1 MSSLYQI
8 DAAILNCCDIETGEI
23 IDADA
28 LDALMME
35 REQKI
40 ENIALYIKNLTADAA
55 AYKAEKEAFAARE
68 AQAANKAD
76 RLKKYLTAA
85 LNGQKFSTAR
95 CAVSFRRSEKLEIDE
110 ESSIPAEFISRT
122 VTIKPDKTSIKAAIK
137 AGQYISGCRLVENQ
151 NISIK

>member
-1 MSSLYQI
+1 MSTLYEI
-8 DAAILNCCDIETGEI
+8 DAAILNCCDMETGEI

-35 REQKI
+35 REKKI

-68 AQAANKAD
+68 AQATNKAAN
-76 RLKKYLTAA
+76 LKKYLTGA
-85 LNGQKFSTAR
+85 LNGQKFNTAL
-95 CAVSFRRSEKLEIDE
+95 CAISFRRSEKVEIDE
-110 ESSIPAEFISRT
+110 ESAIPAEYMNEVVKRT
-122 VTIKPDKTSIKAAIK
+122 PDKTAIKAAIK
-137 AGQYISGCRLVENQ
+137 AGQEISGCRLVENQ

>member
-8 DAAILNCCDIETGEI
+8 DAAILDCCDIETGEI

-68 AQAANKAD
+68 AQAANKAAN
-76 RLKKYLTAA
+76 LKKYLTAA

-95 CAVSFRRSEKLEIDE
+95 CAVSFRRSEKVEIDE
-110 ESSIPAEFISRT
+110 ESVIPAEYMTET
-122 VTIKPDKTSIKAAIK
+122 VTIKPDKTAIKAAIK
-137 AGQYISGCRLVENQ
+137 AGQEISGCRLVENQ

>member
-1 MSSLYQI
+1 MSTLYEI
-8 DAAILNCCDIETGEI
+8 DAAILNCCDAETGEI

-35 REQKI
+35 REAKI

-95 CAVSFRRSEKLEIDE
+95 CAVSFRRSEKVEIDE
-110 ESSIPAEFISRT
+110 ESVIPAEYMNETVKRT
-122 VTIKPDKTSIKAAIK
+122 PDKTAIKAAIK
-137 AGQYISGCRLVENQ
+137 AGQEISGCRLVENQ

>member
-1 MSSLYQI
+1 MSTLYEI
-8 DAAILNCCDIETGEI
+8 DATILNCCDAETGEI

-35 REQKI
+35 REAKI

-95 CAVSFRRSEKLEIDE
+95 CAVSFRRSEKVEIDE
-110 ESSIPAEFISRT
+110 ESSIPVEYMNETVKRT
-122 VTIKPDKTSIKAAIK
+122 PDKTAIKAAIK
-137 AGQYISGCRLVENQ
+137 AGQEISGCRLVENQ

>member
-8 DAAILNCCDIETGEI
+8 DAAILDCCDIETGEI

-55 AYKAEKEAFAARE
+55 AYKAEKKAFAARE
-68 AQAANKAD
+68 AQAANKAAN
-76 RLKKYLTAA
+76 LKKYLTAA
-85 LNGQKFSTAR
+85 LNGQKFSTPR
-95 CAVSFRRSEKLEIDE
+95 CAVSFRRSEMVEIDE
-110 ESSIPAEFISRT
+110 EGEIPAEFMTETVKRT
-122 VTIKPDKTSIKAAIK
+122 PDKVAIKAARK
-137 AGQYISGCRLVENQ
+137 AGQEIGGCHLVENQ
-151 NISIK
+151 NITIK

>member
-122 VTIKPDKTSIKAAIK
+122 VTIKPDKTAIKAAIK

>member
-1 MSSLYQI
+1 MSTLYEI

-23 IDADA
+23 IDVDA

-35 REQKI
+35 REAKI

-76 RLKKYLTAA
+76 RLKKDLTAA

-122 VTIKPDKTSIKAAIK
+122 VAIKPDKTAIKAAIK

>member
-1 MSSLYQI
+1 MGSLYEI
-8 DAAILNCCDIETGEI
+8 DAAILNCCDMETGEI

-95 CAVSFRRSEKLEIDE
+95 CAVSFRRSEMVEIDE
-110 ESSIPAEFISRT
+110 EGVIPAEYLKET
-122 VTIKPDKTSIKAAIK
+122 VKQTPDKTAIKAAIK
-137 AGQYISGCRLVENQ
+137 AGQEISGCHLVENQ
-151 NISIK
+151 NITIK

>member
-1 MSSLYQI
+1 MSTLYHI
-8 DAAILNCCDIETGEI
+8 DTAILECCDIETGEI
-23 IDADA
+23 IDANA

-76 RLKKYLTAA
+76 RLKKYLTTA
-85 LNGQKFSTAR
+85 LNGQKFSTSR
-95 CAVSFRRSEKLEIDE
+95 CAVSFRRSEVVEIDE
-110 ESSIPAEFISRT
+110 EEAIPAEYMKET
-122 VTIKPDKTSIKAAIK
+122 VKQTPDKVAIKAAIK
-137 AGQYISGCRLVENQ
+137 AGQEISGCHLAENQ

>member
-8 DAAILNCCDIETGEI
+8 DTAILNCCDIETGEI

-68 AQAANKAD
+68 AQAANKAAN
-76 RLKKYLTAA
+76 LKKYLTAA
-85 LNGQKFSTAR
+85 LNGQKFSTPR
-95 CAVSFRRSEKLEIDE
+95 CAVSFRRSEMVEIDE
-110 ESSIPAEFISRT
+110 EGAIPAEYMTETVKRT
-122 VTIKPDKTSIKAAIK
+122 PDKVAIKAAIK
-137 AGQYISGCRLVENQ
+137 AGQEISGCHLVENQ
-151 NISIK
+151 IISIK

>member
-1 MSSLYQI
+1 MSTLYEI
-8 DAAILNCCDIETGEI
+8 DVAILDCCDIETGEI

-68 AQAANKAD
+68 AQAANKAAN
-76 RLKKYLTAA
+76 LKKYLTTA

-95 CAVSFRRSEKLEIDE
+95 CAVSFRRSEKVEIDE
-110 ESSIPAEFISRT
+110 ESSIPAEYMTET
-122 VTIKPDKTSIKAAIK
+122 VMLKPDKTAIKAAIK
-137 AGQYISGCRLVENQ
+137 AGQEISGCHLVENQ
-151 NISIK
+151 NITIK

>member
-1 MSSLYQI
+1 MSTLYEI
-8 DAAILNCCDIETGEI
+8 DAAILNCCDAETGEI

-35 REQKI
+35 REAKI

-85 LNGQKFSTAR
+85 LNGQKFSTSR
-95 CAVSFRRSEKLEIDE
+95 CAVGFRRSEKVEIDE
-110 ESSIPAEFISRT
+110 ESVIPAEYMNETVKRT
-122 VTIKPDKTSIKAAIK
+122 PDKTAIKAIK
-137 AGQYISGCRLVENQ
+137 AGREISGCRLVENQ